1 MSKDFPVGLA
11 LLVPAVSGLGQK
23 IMARRLF
30 EEQIRELLEDL
41 LEMGQMV
48 ADAIGQSIEALI
60 RQNEDLAQ
68 SVIDFDDEI
77 NATQHDI
84 DEKCLVLIATQQP
97 MAGDLR
103 TILSVSNIAAEL
115 ERIGDYAE
123 GIAKL
128 AIKLSGRPFIKP
140 LIDIPRMAE
149 EGRWMLLASLEAFA
163 QQDAEKARQIGQ
175 ADDTVDAL
183 YDQVYRELLVFMM
196 EDPRTITQATYLLWV
211 AHNLERIADRT
222 TNIAERVIFM
232 DSGRIVDL
240 NR

>member
-1 MSKDFPVGLA
+1 
-11 LLVPAVSGLGQK
+11 
-23 IMARRLF
+23 MARQAF
-30 EEQIRELLEDL
+30 QEQIRELLEDL

-48 ADAIGQSIEALI
+48 ASSIDSSIQALAK
-60 RQNEDLAQ
+60 QDQELAQ
-68 SVIDFDDEI
+68 WVIDYDDEI
-77 NATQHDI
+77 NSFQYDI

-103 TILSVSNIAAEL
+103 AILSVSNIAAEL
-115 ERIGDYAE
+115 ERIGDYSE
-123 GIAKL
+123 GIARLALKL
-128 AIKLSGRPFIKP
+128 LGRPLLKP

-149 EGRWMLLASLEAFA
+149 EGSRMLMGALEAFA
-163 QQDAEKARQIGQ
+163 RQDVEAARQIGE
-175 ADDTVDAL
+175 ADDVVDAL
-183 YDQVYRELLVFMM
+183 YDQVYRELLVYMM

-222 TNIAERVIFM
+222 TNIAERVIFL

>member
-1 MSKDFPVGLA
+1 MV
-11 LLVPAVSGLGQK
+11 
-23 IMARRLF
+23 RRVF

-41 LEMGQMV
+41 LEMGQMT
-48 ADAIGQSIEALI
+48 ADSIDRAVQALA
-60 RQNEDLAQ
+60 RQDTELAQ
-68 SVIDFDDEI
+68 EVIDFDDEI
-77 NATQHDI
+77 NALQHDI

-97 MAGDLR
+97 MASDLR
-103 TILSVSNIAAEL
+103 AILAVSNIAAEL

-123 GIAKL
+123 GIGRLALKL
-128 AIKLSGRPFIKP
+128 AGRPFIKP

-149 EGRWMLLASLEAFA
+149 ESRRMLMTSLEAFA
-163 QQDAEKARQIGQ
+163 REDVEAARQVGA
-175 ADDTVDAL
+175 ADDTVDSL

-222 TNIAERVIFM
+222 TNIAERVIFTA
-232 DSGRIVDL
+232 SGRIVDL

>member
-1 MSKDFPVGLA
+1 MVRQVFH
-11 LLVPAVSGLGQK
+11 
-23 IMARRLF
+23 
-30 EEQIRELLEDL
+30 EQIRELLEDL

-48 ADAIGQSIEALI
+48 ADSIDRAVQALAK
-60 RQNEDLAQ
+60 QNEDLAQ
-68 SVIDFDDEI
+68 QVIDFDDEI
-77 NATQHDI
+77 NAFQREI

-97 MAGDLR
+97 MASDLR
-103 TILSVSNIAAEL
+103 AILAVSNIAAEL
-115 ERIGDYAE
+115 ERIGDYSE
-123 GIAKL
+123 GIARL
-128 AIKLSGRPFIKP
+128 AIKLAGKPLLKP

-149 EGRWMLLASLEAFA
+149 EGRRMLLTSLEAFA
-163 QQDAEKARQIGQ
+163 RQDVETAAQIGKE
-175 ADDTVDAL
+175 DDVVDAL

-196 EDPRTITQATYLLWV
+196 EEPRTITQATYLLWV

>member
-1 MSKDFPVGLA
+1 MVRQVFH
-11 LLVPAVSGLGQK
+11 
-23 IMARRLF
+23 
-30 EEQIRELLEDL
+30 EQIRELLEDL

-48 ADAIGQSIEALI
+48 ADSIDRSIQSLAE
-60 RQNEDLAQ
+60 QNEDLAHQ
-68 SVIDFDDEI
+68 VIDFDDEI

-103 TILSVSNIAAEL
+103 AILAVSNIAAEL
-115 ERIGDYAE
+115 ERIGDYTE
-123 GIAKL
+123 GIARLALKL
-128 AIKLSGRPFIKP
+128 AGKPLLKP
-140 LIDIPRMAE
+140 LIDIPRMAK
-149 EGRWMLLASLEAFA
+149 EGRRMLLTSLEAFA
-163 QQDAEKARQIGQ
+163 HQDIETAAQIGK
-175 ADDTVDAL
+175 ADDVVDGL

>member
-1 MSKDFPVGLA
+1 MVRQVF
-11 LLVPAVSGLGQK
+11 Q
-23 IMARRLF
+23 
-30 EEQIRELLEDL
+30 EQIRELLEDL

-48 ADAIGQSIEALI
+48 ADSINSAIQALAK
-60 RQNEDLAQ
+60 QDEEMAQ
-68 SVIDFDDEI
+68 WVIDYDDEI
-77 NATQHDI
+77 NSFQYDI

-103 TILSVSNIAAEL
+103 AILSVSNIAAEL
-115 ERIGDYAE
+115 ERIGDYSE
-123 GIAKL
+123 GIARLALKL
-128 AIKLSGRPFIKP
+128 AGRPLLKP

-149 EGRWMLLASLEAFA
+149 EGRRMLMTALEAFA
-163 QQDAEKARQIGQ
+163 RQDVEAARQVGI

-183 YDQVYRELLVFMM
+183 YDQVYRELLVYMM

-222 TNIAERVIFM
+222 TNIAERVIFL

>member
-1 MSKDFPVGLA
+1 MVRQVF
-11 LLVPAVSGLGQK
+11 Q
-23 IMARRLF
+23 
-30 EEQIRELLEDL
+30 EQIRELLEDL

-48 ADAIGQSIEALI
+48 ADSINSAIQALAK
-60 RQNEDLAQ
+60 QDEDLAQ
-68 SVIDFDDEI
+68 WVIDYDDEI
-77 NATQHDI
+77 NSFQYDI

-103 TILSVSNIAAEL
+103 AILSVSNIAAEL
-115 ERIGDYAE
+115 ERIGDYSE
-123 GIAKL
+123 GIARLALKL
-128 AIKLSGRPFIKP
+128 AGRPLLKP

-149 EGRWMLLASLEAFA
+149 EGRRMLMTALEAFA
-163 QQDAEKARQIGQ
+163 RQDVGAARQVGM

-183 YDQVYRELLVFMM
+183 YDQVYRELLVYMM

-222 TNIAERVIFM
+222 TNIAERVIFLE
-232 DSGRIVDL
+232 SGRIVDL

>member
-1 MSKDFPVGLA
+1 MV
-11 LLVPAVSGLGQK
+11 
-23 IMARRLF
+23 RRVF
-30 EEQIRELLEDL
+30 QEQISELLEDL
-41 LEMGQMV
+41 LGMGQMV
-48 ADAIGQSIEALI
+48 ADSIDQAVKA
-60 RQNEDLAQ
+60 LAQ
-68 SVIDFDDEI
+68 QNVELAQQVIAFDEEI
-77 NATQHDI
+77 NEVQHDI

-103 TILSVSNIAAEL
+103 AILSVSNIAAEL

-128 AIKLSGRPFIKP
+128 AIKLSAQPLLKP

-149 EGRWMLLASLEAFA
+149 EGRRMLMLSLEAFA
-163 QQDAEKARQIGQ
+163 QQDPDTARGIGA
-175 ADDTVDAL
+175 ADDVVDAL
-183 YDQVYRELLVFMM
+183 YDQIYRELLIFMM
-196 EDPRTITQATYLLWV
+196 EDPRKITQATYLLWV

-232 DSGRIVDL
+232 DSGRVVDL

>member
-1 MSKDFPVGLA
+1 MVRKA
-11 LLVPAVSGLGQK
+11 
-23 IMARRLF
+23 F

-48 ADAIGQSIEALI
+48 ADSIDRSVQALA
-60 RQNEDLAQ
+60 QQDEDLAQ
-68 SVIDFDDEI
+68 NVIDFDDEV
-77 NATQHDI
+77 NAVQHDI

-97 MAGDLR
+97 MASDLR
-103 TILSVSNIAAEL
+103 AILAVSNIAAEL

-123 GIAKL
+123 GIGRLALKL
-128 AIKLSGRPFIKP
+128 AGQPLLKP

-149 EGRWMLLASLEAFA
+149 EGRKMLMASLEAFA
-163 QQDAEKARQIGQ
+163 RQDVTAAQEIGKQ
-175 ADDTVDAL
+175 DDTVDAL

-196 EDPRTITQATYLLWV
+196 QDPRTITQATYLLWV

>member
-1 MSKDFPVGLA
+1 MVRQVF
-11 LLVPAVSGLGQK
+11 Q
-23 IMARRLF
+23 
-30 EEQIRELLEDL
+30 EQIRELLEDL

-48 ADAIGQSIEALI
+48 ADSI
-60 RQNEDLAQ
+60 DLAIQ
-68 SVIDFDDEI
+68 ALARQDDELAQQVIDSDDEI
-77 NATQHDI
+77 NACQHDI

-103 TILSVSNIAAEL
+103 AILSVSNIAAEL
-115 ERIGDYAE
+115 ERIGDYTE
-123 GIAKL
+123 GIARL
-128 AIKLSGRPFIKP
+128 ALKLSGRPLLKP

-149 EGRWMLLASLEAFA
+149 EGRRMLMTSLEAFA
-163 QQDAEKARQIGQ
+163 RQDVETAREIGT
-175 ADDTVDAL
+175 ADDVVDAL

-222 TNIAERVIFM
+222 TNIAERVIFF

>member
-1 MSKDFPVGLA
+1 
-11 LLVPAVSGLGQK
+11 
-23 IMARRLF
+23 MARQAFR
-30 EEQIRELLEDL
+30 EQIRELLEDL

-48 ADAIGQSIEALI
+48 ANSIDSSIQALAK
-60 RQNEDLAQ
+60 QDQELAQ
-68 SVIDFDDEI
+68 WVIDYDDEI
-77 NATQHDI
+77 NSYQYDI

-103 TILSVSNIAAEL
+103 AILSVSNIAAEL
-115 ERIGDYAE
+115 ERIGDYSE
-123 GIAKL
+123 GIARL
-128 AIKLSGRPFIKP
+128 AIKLSGRPLLKP

-149 EGRWMLLASLEAFA
+149 EGRRMLMGSLEAFA
-163 QQDAEKARQIGQ
+163 RQDVESARQIGE
-175 ADDTVDAL
+175 ADDVVDAL
-183 YDQVYRELLVFMM
+183 YDQVYRELLVYMM

-222 TNIAERVIFM
+222 TNIAERVIFL